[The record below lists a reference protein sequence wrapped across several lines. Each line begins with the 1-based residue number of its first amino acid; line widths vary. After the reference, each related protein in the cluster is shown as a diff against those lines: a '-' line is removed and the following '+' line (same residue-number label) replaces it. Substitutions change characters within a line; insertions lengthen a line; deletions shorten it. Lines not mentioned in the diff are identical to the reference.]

1 MSNDVA
7 SDEIA
12 ETPTLRERVEAALL
26 ALTRDEHTR
35 ALASALF
42 LFAVIFMLLYKPFSQ
57 IEVGDSA
64 GYDYIAQSILRGQ
77 LPYRDVVDIK
87 TPGSMYLSAGAM
99 AAGKLVGLRDVVAVR
114 LLQSLLVGFLCVV
127 MFQVSRVYLLNTM
140 AALIAGVFPLIS
152 YKFAEWMVVG
162 TQPKLSMMLFGML
175 SLLFIAKDKPFL
187 AGAFSMLS
195 FLCWQPGLMFTGVA
209 VLMFSRYLT
218 SWRDLRAIRVV
229 LGAAVPLAIVL
240 GYFYSQSALGDLWA
254 WTITFNYSV
263 FGPETQRGVLGGL
276 NHIWSVTK
284 RAFGPDAFLA
294 PLGIAGFVL
303 FAAERVR
310 ARLNRRESAELFREA
325 ILIPPAVYFG
335 FCIINMQAGPD
346 LIPFIPFF
354 AMFTGWLLVRL
365 GEFAVSSARARATHI
380 RWNLLTP
387 GAALTVFLLVA
398 LARGVAYRIPA
409 GFTLQDQDRSFGKIA
424 AQLSTDDKVYVHGY
438 AELLVFLNRPNLN
451 QYTFLN
457 QGIDG
462 FAASRR
468 GGDFKVI
475 LDEMESQT
483 PKLVVLSRMKTVAS
497 RELLERWVAEHYVLF
512 ESFPSADVYI
522 RKAA

>member
-7 SDEIA
+7 SA
-12 ETPTLRERVEAALL
+12 EMGVTLTLRERVEAALL
-26 ALTRDEHTR
+26 VLTSDESTR
-35 ALASALF
+35 ALAIALF
-42 LFAVIFMLLYKPFSQ
+42 LFAVTLMLMYKPFSQ

-77 LPYRDVVDIK
+77 LPYRDVVDMK

-99 AAGKLVGLRDVVAVR
+99 AAGKLVGVRDVVAVR
-114 LLQSLLVGFLCVV
+114 LLQSLLVGFLCVANFYV
-127 MFQVSRVYLLNTM
+127 ARVYLLNAM
-140 AALIAGVFPLIS
+140 AALVAGVFPLIS

-175 SLLFIAKDKPFL
+175 TLLFIAKDKPFL
-187 AGAFSMLS
+187 AGAVSMLS
-195 FLCWQPGLMFTGVA
+195 FVCWQPGLMFTGVA

-218 SWRDLRAIRVV
+218 SWRDLRALRAV
-229 LGAAVPLAIVL
+229 LGAALPLAVVL

-263 FGPETQRGVLGGL
+263 FGPETQRSALGGL

-303 FAAERVR
+303 FAAARVR
-310 ARLNRRESAELFREA
+310 SRLNNREGAELFREA

-335 FCIINMQAGPD
+335 FCTINMQAGPD

-365 GEFAVSSARARATHI
+365 GEFAVSSARARPTKI
-380 RWNLLTP
+380 RWDLLAP

-409 GFTLQDQDRSFGKIA
+409 GFTLQDQDRAFEKIT
-424 AQLSTDDKVYVHGY
+424 AQLPPDDKVYVHGY

-451 QYTFLN
+451 QYPFLN

-468 GGDFKVI
+468 GGDFKLI
-475 LDEMESQT
+475 LDEMESQA

-497 RELLERWVAEHYVLF
+497 RELLEGWVAEHYSLF
-512 ESFPSADVYI
+512 ESLSSADVYI
-522 RKAA
+522 RKGA

>member
-1 MSNDVA
+1 MSNDVT
-7 SDEIA
+7 SA
-12 ETPTLRERVEAALL
+12 EMAATLTLRERVEAALL
-26 ALTRDEHTR
+26 VLTRDARTR
-35 ALASALF
+35 ALAIALF
-42 LFAVIFMLLYKPFSQ
+42 LFAAMLMLMYKPFSQ

-77 LPYRDVVDIK
+77 VPYRHVVDIK

-99 AAGKLVGLRDVVAVR
+99 AAGKLVGLRDVVSVR
-114 LLQSLLVGFLCVV
+114 LFQSLLVGFLCVV
-127 MFQVSRVYLLNTM
+127 TFYVARVYLRNTM
-140 AALIAGVFPLIS
+140 AALIGGAFPLIS

-175 SLLFIAKDKPFL
+175 SLLFIAKDKPFW

-195 FLCWQPGLMFTGVA
+195 FMCWQPGLMFTGVA
-209 VLMFSRYLT
+209 VLILSRYLT
-218 SWRDLRAIRVV
+218 SWRDLRAMKVV
-229 LGAAVPLAIVL
+229 LGGALPIAVVL

-263 FGPETQRGVLGGL
+263 FAPETQRDAMGGL

-284 RAFGPDAFLA
+284 RAFGADAFLA

-303 FAAERVR
+303 FATERVR
-310 ARLNRRESAELFREA
+310 ARLNRRESTELFREA

-365 GEFAVSSARARATHI
+365 GELAVSSARARPTKI
-380 RWNLLTP
+380 RWDLLAP

-398 LARGVAYRIPA
+398 LARGVAYRIPPS
-409 GFTLQDQDRSFGKIA
+409 FTLQDQDRAFEKIA
-424 AQLSTDDKVYVHGY
+424 AQLSPDDKVYVHGY

-468 GGDFKVI
+468 GGDFKLI

-497 RELLERWVAEHYVLF
+497 RELLEGWVAEHYSLF
-512 ESFPSADVYI
+512 ESLPSADVYI
-522 RKAA
+522 RKSS